1 MATYS
6 PNLRITLITNGTET
20 GTWGDTTNTN
30 LGTII
35 DDAIAG
41 YVAVTTTSA
50 SQALTASNGL
60 ADQSRNMVIKLDTS
74 AGAAY
79 TVYIPPAEKYYVI
92 YNSNSTYAVTIS
104 AATALNGTTPTGGTT
119 VTIPAGK
126 TMPIFCDG
134 TNIRTALDYA
144 SSLVLGSALPIASGG
159 TGQVTASAAINAL
172 LPSQAAANGLVL
184 SSDGTNVLWAS
195 LIPAQTNNANS
206 FLTTDGTNT
215 SWAVPGVKTVLC
227 ATTANLTSLAGTLT
241 IDGIAVV
248 AGNRV
253 LVKDQTATAANGIY
267 VVAAGSWARADD
279 ASTAAEIAGSFVN
292 IQSGSANGGT
302 QYVTTFK
309 STNLVGTDAMAWN
322 SVVSG
327 TITSGVTTI
336 SFSGTG
342 LTPATATSGAVAVAG
357 TLDADNGG
365 TGQSSYAV
373 GDILYASTSTAL
385 SKLADVATGNA
396 LISGGVGVAPSYG
409 KVGLTTHVSGTLP
422 VANGGTNLTTYA
434 VGDIVYASGA
444 TTLASLADVAT
455 GNALISGGVGVAPSY
470 GKIGLAT
477 HVSGNLP
484 VTNLNSGTSA
494 SATTFWRGDGS
505 WATPASGTGTVTSVG
520 MTVPTGF
527 AVSPSTITSTG
538 TFAITYSGVAIPTS
552 NGGTGSTAT
561 TFCNL
566 TTNVSGTLPATNG
579 GTGQSTYAVGDLL
592 VGGATNTL
600 AKLAD
605 VATGNALISGGVGVA
620 PSYGKIGLTTHVSGT
635 LPTANGGTGSTA
647 TTYCNLTTNVTGNL
661 PVTNLGSGTSA
672 SATTFWRGDG
682 TWATPA
688 SASGNYKMEVFTSGG
703 IWNAVAGLKFVKV
716 TVVGGGGN
724 GANTTG
730 TSKAN
735 TQSGNG
741 GGGAS
746 AVAFMTAAQAG
757 TSQTIAV
764 GSGGG
769 GATSSFGSIVSCT
782 GGANGGATNTG
793 AGGTATI
800 GTVTSSYVV
809 NGMGTSG
816 TGIRD
821 MGSSML
827 GIGRQNGAVGTN
839 TVGNGAAGVG
849 YGAGGGGAVGAGTL
863 VTGGSGTAGIVIV
876 ESYY

>member
-6 PNLRITLITNGTET
+6 SNLRITLITNGTET

-41 YVAVTTTSA
+41 YVSVTTTSA

-60 ADQSRNMVIKLDTS
+60 ADQSRNMVIKLDTTF
-74 AGAAY
+74 AGAY

-92 YNSNSTYAVTIS
+92 WNSSSTRDVTIS

-126 TMPIFCDG
+126 TMPIFCDA
-134 TNIRTALDYA
+134 NNVRTALDYA
-144 SSLVLGSALPIASGG
+144 NSLSLGTALPITSGG

-172 LPSQAAANGLVL
+172 LPVQTSANGLVL

-206 FLTTDGTNT
+206 FLTTNGTTT

-241 IDGIAVV
+241 IDGVSVV

-292 IQSGSANGGT
+292 IQSGTANGGT

-309 STNLVGTDAMAWN
+309 SSNALGTDAMTWN

-385 SKLADVATGNA
+385 SKLSDVAVGNALISGGVGVAPSYGKIGLTTHVSGTLPVANGGTNLTTYAVGDIVYASGTTTLSSLADVATGNA

-422 VANGGTNLTTYA
+422 ATNGGTGLSTATT
-434 VGDIVYASGA
+434 GDIIYASA
-444 TTLASLADVAT
+444 SNTWASLADVAV
-455 GNALISGGVGVAPSY
+455 NNVLLSGGVGVAPSY
-470 GKIGLAT
+470 GKVGLTT
-477 HVSGNLP
+477 HVSGTLPTANGGTGSTATAYCSLTTNVTGNLP

-494 SATTFWRGDGS
+494 SATTFWRGDGT
-505 WATPASGTGTVTSVG
+505 WATPAG
-520 MTVPTGF
+520 
-527 AVSPSTITSTG
+527 
-538 TFAITYSGVAIPTS
+538 
-552 NGGTGSTAT
+552 GGTGVTSFQTSLSGLTPSTAT
-561 TFCNL
+561 TGVVTL
-566 TTNVSGTLPATNG
+566 AGTLGATSG
-579 GTGQSTYAVGDLL
+579 GTGQTTYAVGDLL

-600 AKLAD
+600 SKLAD
-605 VATGNALISGGVGVA
+605 VAAGNALISGGVGVA

-635 LPTANGGTGSTA
+635 LPTGNGGTGSTA
-647 TTYCNLTTNVTGNL
+647 TAYCSLTANVSGTLPIANGGTGSTSTTYCNLGSNVTGDL
-661 PVTNLGSGTSA
+661 PVSRLNGGTSA
-672 SATTFWRGDG
+672 SSTTFWRGDG
-682 TWATPA
+682 QWAAP
-688 SASGNYKMEVFTSGG
+688 
-703 IWNAVAGLKFVKV
+703 
-716 TVVGGGGN
+716 
-724 GANTTG
+724 
-730 TSKAN
+730 
-735 TQSGNG
+735 
-741 GGGAS
+741 
-746 AVAFMTAAQAG
+746 
-757 TSQTIAV
+757 
-764 GSGGG
+764 
-769 GATSSFGSIVSCT
+769 
-782 GGANGGATNTG
+782 GGANGIVWVWVSFVGTTG
-793 AGGTATI
+793 A
-800 GTVTSSYVV
+800 V
-809 NGMGTSG
+809 NGDNNVSSVTRVSAGRYTVNFGSDLGTTAYAVSCIGSNSSPDGECFAHVLSQASG
-816 TGIRD
+816 SVQVQFSTSADARTDSG
-821 MGSSML
+821 GYTSL
-827 GIGRQNGAVGTN
+827 
-839 TVGNGAAGVG
+839 TVIKSA
-849 YGAGGGGAVGAGTL
+849 
-863 VTGGSGTAGIVIV
+863 
-876 ESYY
+876 

>member
-6 PNLRITLITNGTET
+6 PNLRITLITNGTES

-35 DDAIAG
+35 EDAIAG
-41 YVAVTTTSA
+41 YIAVTTTTV
-50 SQALTASNGL
+50 SQALTATNGV
-60 ADQSRNMVIKLDTS
+60 ADQSRNMVLKLDTS

-159 TGQVTASAAINAL
+159 TGQGTASAAINAL
-172 LPSQAAANGLVL
+172 LPVQTSANGLVL

-206 FLTTDGTNT
+206 FLTTNGTTT

-241 IDGIAVV
+241 IDGISVV

-292 IQSGSANGGT
+292 IQSGTANGGT

-309 STNLVGTDAMAWN
+309 SSNALGTDAMAWN
-322 SVVSG
+322 TVVSG
-327 TITSGVTTI
+327 TVTSGVTTI

-385 SKLADVATGNA
+385 SKLSDVAIGNA

-455 GNALISGGVGVAPSY
+455 GNALISGGVGVAPAY
-470 GKIGLAT
+470 GKVGLAT

-494 SATTFWRGDGS
+494 SATTFWRGDGT
-505 WATPASGTGTVTSVG
+505 WATPAAGSSGITSIG

-527 AVSPSTITSTG
+527 AVSPSTLTANG
-538 TFAITYSGVAIPTS
+538 TFAVTYSGVAIPTS

-566 TTNVSGTLPATNG
+566 TANVTGTLPVGNG
-579 GTGQSTYAVGDLL
+579 GTGITAFGTGVATALGVSTGSA
-592 VGGATNTL
+592 GAMVINGSGLGTPSSGVLSNCTSIPVAQATGTL
-600 AKLAD
+600 A
-605 VATGNALISGGVGVA
+605 V
-620 PSYGKIGLTTHVSGT
+620 
-635 LPTANGGTGSTA
+635 ANGGTG
-647 TTYCNLTTNVTGNL
+647 LTTAPTNGQIDIGSTGVGFVRTTLTAGTGVSIANAAGSITVSI
-661 PVTNLGSGTSA
+661 PQAIGTTSAVQFGGLGVGTAA
-672 SATTFWRGDG
+672 SATTGEIRATNNVTAYYTSDARLKENVVPIANALDKLAQIRG
-682 TWATPA
+682 
-688 SASGNYKMEVFTSGG
+688 
-703 IWNAVAGLKFVKV
+703 V
-716 TVVGGGGN
+716 TFDWVQEEIERGGGEDGFFVRKHDVGVIAQEVEAVLPEVVATRDN
-724 GANTTG
+724 GF
-730 TSKAN
+730 KAVKYDRIV
-735 TQSGNG
+735 
-741 GGGAS
+741 ALLIE
-746 AVAFMTAAQAG
+746 AVKELQAE
-757 TSQTIAV
+757 V
-764 GSGGG
+764 EE
-769 GATSSFGSIVSCT
+769 
-782 GGANGGATNTG
+782 
-793 AGGTATI
+793 
-800 GTVTSSYVV
+800 
-809 NGMGTSG
+809 
-816 TGIRD
+816 
-821 MGSSML
+821 L
-827 GIGRQNGAVGTN
+827 KKGR
-839 TVGNGAAGVG
+839 
-849 YGAGGGGAVGAGTL
+849 
-863 VTGGSGTAGIVIV
+863 
-876 ESYY
+876 